1 MPTVC
6 PLHTVRWV
14 EGWTVT
20 LDKKTDAGWGLFRGP
35 GRVTGG
41 QREGPAAGQEGLS
54 GLWPGVAW
62 I

>member
-1 MPTVC
+1 M
-6 PLHTVRWV
+6 
-14 EGWTVT
+14 T